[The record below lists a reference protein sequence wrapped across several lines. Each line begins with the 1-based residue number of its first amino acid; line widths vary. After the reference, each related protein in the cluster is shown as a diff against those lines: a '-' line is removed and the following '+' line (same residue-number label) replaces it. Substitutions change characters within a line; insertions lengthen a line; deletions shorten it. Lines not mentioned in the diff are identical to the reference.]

1 MAKKELTEKSETVG
15 KVKLFNSSTNESLM
29 VTEDELR
36 SSTLARDKLVNYDV
50 LHWSVM

>member
-29 VTEDELR
+29 VTEDELM
-36 SSTLARDKLVNYDV
+36 NYDPRLWHV
-50 LHWSVM
+50 INW